1 MNANHI
7 SIAALIISCLAV
19 VLAVLPK
26 TQTVQNPEDVT
37 REDLEILE
45 EATHKSFAAH
55 SSDLHHLDVDLLKL
69 KGKVDTIEKDVK
81 YLKHAKANAKQPKK

>member
-7 SIAALIISCLAV
+7 SIAALIISCVAV

-26 TQTVQNPEDVT
+26 TQTVHTPEVT
-37 REDLEILE
+37 QEDLDTLRED
-45 EATHKSFAAH
+45 THKSFTAH